1 MPKNF
6 EIFSAVNFFDPK
18 LWHTLDDFWI
28 NLTTHDEV
36 TYSQRRWRTCSRLA
50 LVSSSNECF
59 WTSQFI
65 VEKLGV
71 RTWGAKGKEGGSRKK
86 IEELQGGSI
95 GGAGEKEQEMRS
107 RRIGAGEKE
116 LESRDEELERRSKRK
131 GAELSL
137 TLTSG
142 LKGSFE
148 WGPNKS
154 YNITSMSFEL
164 QEWFSSQNWSDF
176 CQEFISELQF
186 APAGSHQLRAALVR
200 SRQLG
205 ALLCKR
211 I

>member
-1 MPKNF
+1 
-6 EIFSAVNFFDPK
+6 
-18 LWHTLDDFWI
+18 
-28 NLTTHDEV
+28 
-36 TYSQRRWRTCSRLA
+36 
-50 LVSSSNECF
+50 
-59 WTSQFI
+59 
-65 VEKLGV
+65 
-71 RTWGAKGKEGGSRKK
+71 
-86 IEELQGGSI
+86 
-95 GGAGEKEQEMRS
+95 MRS

-205 ALLCKR
+205 ALITLESQGKMA
-211 I
+211 

>member
-1 MPKNF
+1 
-6 EIFSAVNFFDPK
+6 
-18 LWHTLDDFWI
+18 
-28 NLTTHDEV
+28 
-36 TYSQRRWRTCSRLA
+36 
-50 LVSSSNECF
+50 
-59 WTSQFI
+59 
-65 VEKLGV
+65 
-71 RTWGAKGKEGGSRKK
+71 
-86 IEELQGGSI
+86 
-95 GGAGEKEQEMRS
+95 MRS

-205 ALLCKR
+205 ALRVAPGPRGGHPRPHLRRQVQDDKCLR
-211 I
+211 DPGLASQEHHRDSGEL